1 MHIVSVNVGKKSELP
16 RIGGGKVTTGIK
28 KVPMSTAVSV
38 GDLGLADDAVCNTK
52 FHGGPDQ
59 AVYLYRQED
68 YDYWSAALG
77 RDVAAGSF
85 GENLTVAELP
95 DPYLC
100 VGDEIELPNVRLQ
113 VTAPRIPCSTLAA
126 KMGDKLFPKKFI
138 KAQLPGIYCR
148 VLEQG
153 RVQVG
158 DAFTIAPY
166 EGDRITTVEF
176 FSDWLGKMS
185 HEQLKRYLNVPIDI
199 RSRRVMEEKIRAG
212 V

>member
-1 MHIVSVNVGKKSELP
+1 MHIISVNVGKKSELP
-16 RIGGGKVTTGIK
+16 RIGGGKVTTGIN
-28 KVPMSTAVSV
+28 KVPMSTAVTV

-77 RDVAAGSF
+77 RDVATGSF

>member
-1 MHIVSVNVGKKSELP
+1 MHIVSVNVGQESELN
-16 RIGGGKVTTGIK
+16 RIGGGKITTGIN
-28 KVPMSTAVSV
+28 KVPISTAVSV
-38 GDLGLADDAVCNTK
+38 GDLGLADDAVCDTK

-77 RDVAAGSF
+77 REVAAGSF
-85 GENLTVAELP
+85 GENLTVAGLP

-100 VGDEIELPNVRLQ
+100 VGDEIVLPNVRLQ

-148 VLEQG
+148 VLARG
-153 RVQVG
+153 SVQAG
-158 DAFTIAPY
+158 DFFTIAAY
-166 EGDRITTVEF
+166 DGDRITTVEF
-176 FSDWLGKMS
+176 FNDWLGKMS
-185 HEQLKRYLNVPIDI
+185 HEQLKRYLKVPIDI
-199 RSRRVMEEKIRAG
+199 RSREVMEEKIRAG
-212 V
+212 N